1 MRDDFENEI
10 YGNRHLDYDDV
21 QRIVSKKL
29 VGSLAWMVFG
39 LVISGIVGY
48 FVMTNEGLQ
57 MTVYSMFTPL
67 MFLELAVVFIF
78 SMMAYKASIMAVS
91 FSFFSCSIVCC
102 FSIILLY
109 PSS

>member
-78 SMMAYKASIMAVS
+78 SNVPIFSKIELASIVASVCS
-91 FSFFSCSIVCC
+91 FE
-102 FSIILLY
+102 
-109 PSS
+109 